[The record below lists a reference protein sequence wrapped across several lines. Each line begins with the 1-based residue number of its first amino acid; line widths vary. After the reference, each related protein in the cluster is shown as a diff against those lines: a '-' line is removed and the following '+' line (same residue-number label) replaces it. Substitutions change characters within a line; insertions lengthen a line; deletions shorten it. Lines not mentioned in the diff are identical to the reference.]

1 MGQIRVLIVDDQVPF
16 RRAAQA
22 VVESTDSF
30 VVVGAVESAEQG
42 LAAVDKEHPELIL
55 MDLNLPGMDG
65 VAASRLLRAQHP
77 EIVVILLSSYDE
89 AEFADMTT
97 DCGAAAYLPKSLF
110 GPDRLEELWAAITGS
125 RSSSRGSGM

>member
-30 VVVGAVESAEQG
+30 VVVGAVESAELG
-42 LAAVDKEHPELIL
+42 LAAVDEVHPDLIL

-65 VAASRLLRAQHP
+65 VAASRLLRTQHP
-77 EIVVILLSSYDE
+77 EIVVILLSSV
-89 AEFADMTT
+89 
-97 DCGAAAYLPKSLF
+97 
-110 GPDRLEELWAAITGS
+110 
-125 RSSSRGSGM
+125 